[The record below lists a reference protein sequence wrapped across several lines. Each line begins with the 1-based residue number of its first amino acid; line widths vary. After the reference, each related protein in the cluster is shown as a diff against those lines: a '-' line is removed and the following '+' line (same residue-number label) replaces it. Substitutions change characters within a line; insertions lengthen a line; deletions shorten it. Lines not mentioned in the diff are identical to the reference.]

1 MGANNMRQ
9 EVISKEEHAMTR
21 NAYQPASRNH
31 QAAAIMRAFRTAEIE
46 SNPAAINAALRAA
59 LTAPITNWSR
69 T

>member
-1 MGANNMRQ
+1 
-9 EVISKEEHAMTR
+9 MTR
-21 NAYQPASRNH
+21 NAYQPDSRNH
-31 QAAAIMRAFRTAEIE
+31 QAAAIMQAFRTAEIE